1 LYKSLNSFSCPI
13 CKQNTN
19 KRFEEL
25 SKNRYI
31 LQYIES
37 KSTSLNKTSPASS
50 SSEWNRNQ
58 MFFNEIDTDKDGRI
72 TRDQLNA
79 ALNKNTLVTERIKI
93 LDNKNVT
100 KHTSH
105 ISFKEF
111 SKILDDLNWKYEEYE
126 ESNEEYVY
134 LDKSDSQAPLTL
146 LSIPSSKLIF
156 KLDDTITTTDCSSS
170 SSSLGQ
176 EHFKAYLSLTNVSAT
191 RLIAFKIKTN
201 LSVRV
206 RASPSQA
213 TLRPNETLSIR
224 FGLYKT
230 RKENDAKDYSGK
242 LIVKYVIWNDE
253 EMASVTSGDEFLNKN
268 WKSLSETR
276 MNFLK
281 MKISFKDQKILA
293 TSDASSSVQKLKT
306 KSSFLRSSLTSN
318 T

>member
-1 LYKSLNSFSCPI
+1 
-13 CKQNTN
+13 
-19 KRFEEL
+19 L

-50 SSEWNRNQ
+50 SSKWNRNEYYQ

-72 TRDQLNA
+72 TRDQLYA
-79 ALNKNTLVTERIKI
+79 ALNKNTLVSERINI
-93 LDNKNVT
+93 LLDKNVT

-105 ISFKEF
+105 MSFKEF
-111 SKILDDLNWKYEEYE
+111 SKILDDLNGKYEEYE

-134 LDKSDSQAPLTL
+134 LDKCDSTAPLTL

-156 KLDDTITTTDCSSS
+156 KLDDTITTTDV

-191 RLIAFKIKTN
+191 RLIVFKIKTN
-201 LSVRV
+201 LRVRV
-206 RASPSQA
+206 RATPSQA
-213 TLRPNETLSIR
+213 TLKPNETLSIR

-230 RKENDAKDYSGK
+230 RQEKDAKDYSGK
-242 LIVKYVIWNDE
+242 LLVKYVIWNDE

-268 WKSLSETR
+268 WKSLGETR
-276 MNFLK
+276 MNYLK
-281 MKISFKDQKILA
+281 MKISFEDQIILA
-293 TSDASSSVQKLKT
+293 TSDASSSEQKLMT
-306 KSSFLRSSLTSN
+306 KSSLWPSLTSN

>member
-1 LYKSLNSFSCPI
+1 
-13 CKQNTN
+13 
-19 KRFEEL
+19 
-25 SKNRYI
+25 
-31 LQYIES
+31 
-37 KSTSLNKTSPASS
+37 
-50 SSEWNRNQ
+50 

-79 ALNKNTLVTERIKI
+79 ALNKNTPVSESFNAEKI
-93 LDNKNVT
+93 NILLDKNVT

-105 ISFKEF
+105 MSFKEF
-111 SKILDDLNWKYEEYE
+111 SKILDDLNGKYEECE

-134 LDKSDSQAPLTL
+134 LDKCDSTAPLTL

-156 KLDDTITTTDCSSS
+156 ELDDAVTPTDV

-201 LSVRV
+201 LRVRV
-206 RASPSQA
+206 RATPSQA

-230 RKENDAKDYSGK
+230 RQENDAKDYSGK
-242 LIVKYVIWNDE
+242 LLVKYVIWNDE

-268 WKSLSETR
+268 WKSLGETR
-276 MNFLK
+276 MNYLK
-281 MKISFKDQKILA
+281 MKISFEDQKILA
-293 TSDASSSVQKLKT
+293 TSDASSSEQKLKT
-306 KSSFLRSSLTSN
+306 KSSLWPSLTSN

>member
-1 LYKSLNSFSCPI
+1 LYKSLNSFTCPI
-13 CKQNTN
+13 CKQITN

-50 SSEWNRNQ
+50 SCKWNINEYFQ
-58 MFFNEIDTDKDGRI
+58 MFFNEDTDKDGRI
-72 TRDQLNA
+72 TRDQLYA
-79 ALNKNTLVTERIKI
+79 ALNRNTLVTERIKI
-93 LDNKNVT
+93 LFDKNVT

-105 ISFKEF
+105 MSFREF
-111 SKILDDLNWKYEEYE
+111 SKILDDLNGQYKEYE

-134 LDKSDSQAPLTL
+134 LDKCDSQAPLTL
-146 LSIPSSKLIF
+146 LSILSSKLIF
-156 KLDDTITTTDCSSS
+156 KLEDTVTTTEL
-170 SSSLGQ
+170 SSLGQ
-176 EHFKAYLSLTNVSAT
+176 ENYKAYLSLTNVSAT
-191 RLIAFKIKTN
+191 RLIAFKIKHN
-201 LSVRV
+201 KSVRV

-230 RKENDAKDYSGK
+230 RQVNDAKDCSGK
-242 LIVKYVIWNDE
+242 LLVKYVIWNDE

-276 MNFLK
+276 KNFLK
-281 MKISFKDQKILA
+281 MEIGFKDPKILA
-293 TSDASSSVQKLKT
+293 TSDASPSEQKLKT
-306 KSSFLRSSLTSN
+306 KSSLWPSLTSN
-318 T
+318 S